1 MQLPKNKL
9 LDKIIKQQ
17 QKGKN
22 WGLIVNHWVNIDV
35 RYLIC
40 KVIIFKNL
48 ETSKER
54 KEICLK
60 FVLQSGERNELDLQN
75 YNFACLLNQKYT
87 LAPISAQLSEASTFD
102 VISVV
107 S

>member
-35 RYLIC
+35 GYLIC
-40 KVIIFKNL
+40 KIIIFKNL
-48 ETSKER
+48 ETLISDKKKKE
-54 KEICLK
+54 KK
-60 FVLQSGERNELDLQN
+60 FD
-75 YNFACLLNQKYT
+75 
-87 LAPISAQLSEASTFD
+87 
-102 VISVV
+102 
-107 S
+107 

>member
-35 RYLIC
+35 RYMMSKI
-40 KVIIFKNL
+40 IIFKKLATLITNKK
-48 ETSKER
+48 KEG
-54 KEICLK
+54 KK
-60 FVLQSGERNELDLQN
+60 F
-75 YNFACLLNQKYT
+75 A
-87 LAPISAQLSEASTFD
+87 
-102 VISVV
+102 
-107 S
+107 

>member
-35 RYLIC
+35 RYMTSKI
-40 KVIIFKNL
+40 IIFKKL
-48 ETSKER
+48 ETLISNKKKER
-54 KEICLK
+54 KK
-60 FVLQSGERNELDLQN
+60 F
-75 YNFACLLNQKYT
+75 A
-87 LAPISAQLSEASTFD
+87 
-102 VISVV
+102 
-107 S
+107 